1 MNWEALGAAAETLGA
16 IAVIVSI
23 LYLAAQVRQSAV
35 DVRSNIVH
43 SLHSNEVELAS
54 KPSVDAVLA
63 SAVEKAHT
71 GQQLSNEE
79 RAQYTMWVYSL
90 LVNYQLVALE
100 YARLGIEDQML
111 ESQRVRLAGLM
122 EPSLAKKAYYSLKD
136 RFSLEMQAYIEST
149 FAVSSHDRS
158 VA

>member
-43 SLHSNEVELAS
+43 SLHSNEVELSS

-71 GQQLSNEE
+71 GQQLSDEE
-79 RAQYTMWVYSL
+79 RAQYTMWVYAL
-90 LVNYQLVALE
+90 LVNYQLVVLE
-100 YARLGIEDQML
+100 YARLEIEDQTFT
-111 ESQRVRLAGLM
+111 SQKVRLAGLM
-122 EPSLAKKAYYSLKD
+122 EPSLAKKIYYSLKD
-136 RFSLEMQAYIEST
+136 RFSPEMQVYIEST
-149 FAVSSHDRS
+149 FVERSQEDS

>member
-35 DVRSNIVH
+35 DVRSNIIH
-43 SLHSNEVELAS
+43 SLHSNEVELSS

-79 RAQYTMWVYSL
+79 RAQYTMWVYAL
-90 LVNYQLVALE
+90 LVNHQLITLE
-100 YARLGIEDQML
+100 YARLEIEDQTVSSHRARM
-111 ESQRVRLAGLM
+111 AGLM
-122 EPSLAKKAYYSLKD
+122 GPSLAKKVYYSLKD
-136 RFSLEMQAYIEST
+136 RFSPEMQVYIEST
-149 FAVSSHDRS
+149 FAESSHERS